1 MVIKHY
7 LNGTEIDEP
16 IGFDSLKMTMK
27 RGEYHGMSAEVSEQT
42 LEFYNTAADLI
53 RAAYQ
58 TDLDTE
64 LTYRVTADGEEV
76 YSGVLDLSTYE
87 EQYSDY
93 CSVSCKV
100 GEVGV
105 KTTFNNRTGVEIDLN
120 GTKTIDGK
128 NLAHSYPW
136 EKRIIPYRTID
147 YRNRLYQGITTIY
160 DTLYGET
167 LRLKSADDAS
177 VGMVGVNILNI
188 SLDTISKNEFGTV
201 APALYITDV
210 RGNYSAAAGGP
221 NLAGYFSPIYEAD
234 GETLKDENSEIE
246 VDMNVDVYIQ
256 FTQKLFTDA
265 MIGCCEDP
273 SLSVKIA
280 YVKNGGYYTIGQTGT
295 LDNSTYSGKYHLGL
309 KDTFTCKA
317 SKLGSL
323 YVVLMIDSNAFCQGI
338 TKNNVAAAFKVQIDN
353 TSYVNITYKSRM
365 EDQVTADTMFV
376 HEALNKVAESI
387 SENAFTVKSD
397 LYSRYNSV
405 VNPHTAT
412 TANTSALGFYFGDGA
427 LRAITNGY
435 KIRGLYTTTDKERNM
450 PMSFKTLIEALDTI
464 DCIGWGFSE
473 ESGATC
479 VRVERWQWF
488 YKTGNPIL
496 SVTAP
501 REVKTAIDTSLIISE
516 LTIGYKKYTTSEDIA
531 SIDSIMSE
539 RTFTTSTKAVSQSV
553 SKLCSFIADNYA
565 TELTRRAAKKKEADE
580 EFKYDENIFLFS
592 LAAIRKSTIIAGYTI
607 DTDISTADSTILRP
621 AEVYNAKL
629 SPARNA
635 YNWIN
640 RLFCVAG
647 IKPFGCTSGKV
658 NYKAQISTKETAN
671 ESVGVVM
678 RTMDRVN
685 TIPTYT
691 QILPGGTQVAGIK
704 QNAENY
710 ILRERY
716 YKTYQLDGTGQVNTG
731 IPSSD
736 DVVTPRV
743 FKAETISFTYPLSV
757 TEYRKVK
764 ANPYGLIEVDGVL
777 GWIKEFTYSFADGE
791 ATFKLIP
798 KAD

>member
-64 LTYRVTADGEEV
+64 LTYRVTADGEEM

-105 KTTFNNRTGVEIDLN
+105 KTTFNNRTDVEIDLN

-128 NLAHSYPW
+128 SLAHSYPW
-136 EKRIIPYRTID
+136 QRLVLPQRVIQYVNYIKEAEQYQYDGTLPDEFRWAFID
-147 YRNRLYQGITTIY
+147 LVY
-160 DTLYGET
+160 DTQ
-167 LRLKSADDAS
+167 
-177 VGMVGVNILNI
+177 
-188 SLDTISKNEFGTV
+188 SLNEFGSLADKWFQASKVGENKFGSSQNHNTIPNI
-201 APALYITDV
+201 AKTFSSYYTPADSDDMDYDDSSYIHISLQLKGSIVFDTSLFTNTGSGTANLYIYPQLVLNGNVSTSGQYIV
-210 RGNYSAAAGGP
+210 ASNSNYSTKQTFSISIDEYIQVGQLNSLLFGLFIRNDNYQYYSGGIQYLN
-221 NLAGYFSPIYEAD
+221 NLAPFHI
-234 GETLKDENSEIE
+234 
-246 VDMNVDVYIQ
+246 V
-256 FTQKLFTDA
+256 
-265 MIGCCEDP
+265 
-273 SLSVKIA
+273 
-280 YVKNGGYYTIGQTGT
+280 
-295 LDNSTYSGKYHLGL
+295 
-309 KDTFTCKA
+309 
-317 SKLGSL
+317 
-323 YVVLMIDSNAFCQGI
+323 IDSDSSL
-338 TKNNVAAAFKVQIDN
+338 KMEL
-353 TSYVNITYKSRM
+353 KSTLIK
-365 EDQVTADTMFV
+365 EVSADTMFV

-387 SENAFTVKSD
+387 SENKLTVKSE
-397 LYSRYNSV
+397 LYSRFDSIL
-405 VNPHTAT
+405 NPHTAT
-412 TANTSALGFYFGDGA
+412 SDNQYQYGYYFGDSA
-427 LRAITNGY
+427 LKVITNGY

-450 PMSFKTLIEALDTI
+450 PMSFKTLVEALDAI

-473 ESGATC
+473 ENGKTY
-479 VRVERWQWF
+479 VRMERWSWF
-488 YKTGNPIL
+488 YKTGDPIL
-496 SVTAP
+496 RITAP
-501 REVKTAIDTSLIISE
+501 KEVKTAIDTSLIISE
-516 LTIGYKKYTTSEDIA
+516 LTIGYKKYATSEDIN

-539 RTFTTSTKAVSQSV
+539 RTFITSTKAVSQSV

-565 TELTRRAAKKKEADE
+565 TELTRRAALKSNPDE
-580 EFKYDENIFLFS
+580 EYKYDENIFLFS
-592 LAAIRKSTIIAGYTI
+592 VYWAMRQEGNSYGIGSDENAG
-607 DTDISTADSTILRP
+607 
-621 AEVYNAKL
+621 EVVGGGTGTSENYNCKI

-635 YNWIN
+635 YHWIN

-647 IKPFGCTSGKV
+647 IKPFACTSGTI
-658 NYKAQISTKETAN
+658 NYKAQIE
-671 ESVGVVM
+671 
-678 RTMDRVN
+678 
-685 TIPTYT
+685 TIPTMFLGDEERFYTIPDSVNAIPAYT
-691 QILPGGTQVAGIK
+691 QILPSGSQVAGIK
-704 QNAENY
+704 QNTENY
-710 ILRERY
+710 TLRERY
-716 YKTYQLDGTGQVNTG
+716 YKTYQLDNTGQVNTG
-731 IPSSD
+731 VPSSD
-736 DVVTPRV
+736 DVIIPRV

-757 TEYRKVK
+757 AEYKKVK

>member
-1 MVIKHY
+1 MVVKHY

-64 LTYRVTADGEEV
+64 LTYRVTADGEEM

-105 KTTFNNRTGVEIDLN
+105 KTTFNNRTDVEIDLN

-128 NLAHSYPW
+128 SLAHSYPW
-136 EKRIIPYRTID
+136 ERLVLPQRVIQYVNYIKEAEQNQYDGTLPDEFRWAFID
-147 YRNRLYQGITTIY
+147 LVY
-160 DTLYGET
+160 DT
-167 LRLKSADDAS
+167 KS
-177 VGMVGVNILNI
+177 L
-188 SLDTISKNEFGTV
+188 NEFGSLVDKWFQASKIGENKFGSSQNHNTIPNIAKTFTSYYTPTDSEDTDYDDNSYIHISLQLKGSIV
-201 APALYITDV
+201 FDTSLFTNTGSGTANLYIYPQLVLNGSVSTDGQYIV
-210 RGNYSAAAGGP
+210 ANNSNYSAKQS
-221 NLAGYFSPIYEAD
+221 FSISI
-234 GETLKDENSEIE
+234 DE
-246 VDMNVDVYIQ
+246 YIQ
-256 FTQKLFTDA
+256 VGQLNSLLFGLF
-265 MIGCCEDP
+265 MR
-273 SLSVKIA
+273 
-280 YVKNGGYYTIGQTGT
+280 N
-295 LDNSTYSGKYHLGL
+295 DNYQYYSGGIQYLNNPAPFHI
-309 KDTFTCKA
+309 
-317 SKLGSL
+317 
-323 YVVLMIDSNAFCQGI
+323 VIDSDSSL
-338 TKNNVAAAFKVQIDN
+338 KMEL
-353 TSYVNITYKSRM
+353 KSNRSK
-365 EDQVTADTMFV
+365 EVSADTMFV
-376 HEALNKVAESI
+376 HEALNKVVESI
-387 SENAFTVKSD
+387 SENALTVKSE
-397 LYSRYNSV
+397 LYSRFDSV
-405 VNPHTAT
+405 LNPHTAT
-412 TANTSALGFYFGDGA
+412 SDNLYQYGHYFGESALKV
-427 LRAITNGY
+427 ITNGY

-473 ESGATC
+473 ESGTTC
-479 VRVERWQWF
+479 VRVERWSWF
-488 YKTGNPIL
+488 YKTGEPIL
-496 SVTAP
+496 RITAP
-501 REVKTAIDTSLIISE
+501 KEVKTAIDTSLIISE
-516 LTIGYKKYTTSEDIA
+516 LTIGYKKYTTNEDIS

-539 RTFTTSTKAVSQSV
+539 RTFTTSTKAVSQSA

-565 TELTRRAAKKKEADE
+565 TELTRRAALKANPDE
-580 EFKYDENIFLFS
+580 EYKYDENIFLFS
-592 LAAIRKSTIIAGYTI
+592 AYWAMRQEGNAYGIGSDENVG
-607 DTDISTADSTILRP
+607 
-621 AEVYNAKL
+621 EVVGGGIGTSENYNCKI

-635 YNWIN
+635 YHWIN

-647 IKPFGCTSGKV
+647 IKPFACTSGTI
-658 NYKAQISTKETAN
+658 NYKAQIETVPTILLGD
-671 ESVGVVM
+671 EE
-678 RTMDRVN
+678 RLF
-685 TIPTYT
+685 TIPDSVNAIPAYT
-691 QILPGGTQVAGIK
+691 QIIPSGSQVAGIK

-710 ILRERY
+710 TLRERY
-716 YKTYQLDGTGQVNTG
+716 YKTYQLDNTGQVNTG
-731 IPSSD
+731 VPSSD
-736 DVVTPRV
+736 DVVIPRV

-757 TEYRKVK
+757 AEYRKVK

>member
-53 RAAYQ
+53 RAAYH

-64 LTYRVTADGEEV
+64 LTYKVTADGEEM

-105 KTTFNNRTGVEIDLN
+105 KTTFNNRTDVEIDLN

-128 NLAHSYPW
+128 SLAHSYPW
-136 EKRIIPYRTID
+136 ERLVLPQRVIQYVNYIKEAEQSQYDGTLPDDFRWAFID
-147 YRNRLYQGITTIY
+147 FVY
-160 DTLYGET
+160 DTQ
-167 LRLKSADDAS
+167 
-177 VGMVGVNILNI
+177 
-188 SLDTISKNEFGTV
+188 SLNEFGSLADKWFQASMVGENKFGSSQNHNIIPNIAETFTSYYT
-201 APALYITDV
+201 PADSEDTDYDDNSYIHISLQLKGSIVFDTALFTNTGSGTANLYIYPQLVLNGSVSTSGQYIV
-210 RGNYSAAAGGP
+210 ASNSNYSDKQSFCI
-221 NLAGYFSPIYEAD
+221 NI
-234 GETLKDENSEIE
+234 DE
-246 VDMNVDVYIQ
+246 YIQ
-256 FTQKLFTDA
+256 VGQLNSLLF
-265 MIGCCEDP
+265 G
-273 SLSVKIA
+273 LFVR
-280 YVKNGGYYTIGQTGT
+280 N
-295 LDNSTYSGKYHLGL
+295 DNYQYYSGGIQYINNPAPFHI
-309 KDTFTCKA
+309 
-317 SKLGSL
+317 
-323 YVVLMIDSNAFCQGI
+323 VIDSDSSL
-338 TKNNVAAAFKVQIDN
+338 KMEL
-353 TSYVNITYKSRM
+353 KSNRRK
-365 EDQVTADTMFV
+365 EVSADMMFV

-387 SENAFTVKSD
+387 SENELTVKSE
-397 LYSRYNSV
+397 LYSRFDSV
-405 VNPHTAT
+405 LNPHTAT
-412 TANTSALGFYFGDGA
+412 SDNQYQYGHYFGDSA
-427 LRAITNGY
+427 LKVITNGY

-473 ESGATC
+473 ENGTTC
-479 VRVERWQWF
+479 VRVERWAWF
-488 YKTGNPIL
+488 YKTGAPIL
-496 SVTAP
+496 RITNP
-501 REVKTAIDTSLIISE
+501 QEVRTTIDTSLIISE
-516 LTIGYKKYTTSEDIA
+516 LTIGYRKYTTSEDIS

-553 SKLCSFIADNYA
+553 SRLCPFIADNYA
-565 TELTRRAAKKKEADE
+565 TELTRRAALKSNPNE
-580 EFKYDENIFLFS
+580 EYKYDENIFLFS
-592 LAAIRKSTIIAGYTI
+592 VYWAIRQEGNTYGIGSDENAG
-607 DTDISTADSTILRP
+607 
-621 AEVYNAKL
+621 EVAGGGIGTSENYNCKI

-635 YNWIN
+635 YHWIN

-647 IKPFGCTSGKV
+647 IKPFGCTSGTI
-658 NYKAQISTKETAN
+658 NYKAQIE
-671 ESVGVVM
+671 
-678 RTMDRVN
+678 
-685 TIPTYT
+685 TIPTILLGDEERFFTIPDSVNAISTYT
-691 QILPGGTQVAGIK
+691 QILPGGTQVTGIK

-710 ILRERY
+710 TLRERY
-716 YKTYQLDGTGQVNTG
+716 YKTYQLDNTGQVNTG
-731 IPSSD
+731 VPSLD
-736 DVVTPRV
+736 DVIIPRV

-757 TEYRKVK
+757 AEYRKVK